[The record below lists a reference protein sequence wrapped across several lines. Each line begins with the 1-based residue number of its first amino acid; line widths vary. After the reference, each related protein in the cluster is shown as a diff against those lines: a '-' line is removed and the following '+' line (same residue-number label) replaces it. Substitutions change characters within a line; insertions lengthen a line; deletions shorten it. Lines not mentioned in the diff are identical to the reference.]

1 MSIQPFSSFFKK
13 VYQNTV
19 NSIAFY
25 PTVLAVGIL
34 ALAWLC
40 LYIDAISYGTR
51 FVEFFSFLVVRNA
64 ETART
69 LLAILAGGLI
79 SLMAFSFSMVMIVL
93 NQTASSYSPRV
104 LPGLVSRR
112 EHQIVL
118 GLYLGTIGYTL
129 AVLSNVDSET
139 FELIVPQFSIVVN
152 IILVLSCFA
161 AFIYF
166 IHDISTIIQVGNI
179 LKRLY
184 YQTHSV
190 LLRELSGGKYINE
203 VKGPDMDHKVKAW
216 QSGYFFSVMEK
227 SFQKSAKK
235 HNLKVKLHI
244 HQGQFL
250 LKGAPFLEVNQPVS
264 DEVLE
269 LLMSTFMFRHQ
280 ELITDN
286 FSYGFKQIT
295 EIAVKA
301 LSPGINDPGTAIQ
314 AIDYLTDLFQI
325 ILQLKGQRAVK
336 DKEGTVVLLYLS
348 PPFREIF
355 YFCLTSLR
363 NYAATDVVVLAKL
376 VTLIRKTAETDTELL
391 NNGLYQSELDAIVE
405 TTEKTLKSQKDIFY
419 IKGLINQKSL
429 EN

>member
-1 MSIQPFSSFFKK
+1 MSIRQPSSFFKK
-13 VYQNTV
+13 VYQKII

-25 PTVLAVGIL
+25 PSVLAVGML

-40 LYIDAISYGTR
+40 LYIDAISFGAK

-64 ETART
+64 ETARS
-69 LLAILAGGLI
+69 LLSILAGGLI

-139 FELIVPQFSIVVN
+139 FELIVPHFSIVVN
-152 IILVLSCFA
+152 IILVLGCFA

-184 YQTHSV
+184 NQTRTA
-190 LLRELSGGKYINE
+190 LIRELSGEKYING
-203 VKGPDMDHKVKAW
+203 VKGFATEQEVKAW

-227 SFQKSAKK
+227 SFQESAQQ
-235 HNLKVKLHI
+235 HDLKVKLLI
-244 HQGQFL
+244 HQGQYV
-250 LKGAPFLEVNQPVS
+250 LKGVPFLEVNQPIS
-264 DEVLE
+264 EEVLE
-269 LLMSTFMFRHQ
+269 LLMNTFMFRHQ
-280 ELITDN
+280 ELVTDN

-301 LSPGINDPGTAIQ
+301 LSPGINDPGTALQ
-314 AIDYLTDLFQI
+314 AIDYLTDLFQML
-325 ILQLKGQRAVK
+325 LQVNGQRAVK
-336 DKEGTVVLLYLS
+336 NKEGAVVLLYL
-348 PPFREIF
+348 PIPFREIF

-363 NYAATDVVVLAKL
+363 NYASTDVVVQAKL
-376 VTLIRKTAETDTELL
+376 VSLIRKTAEADTEEA
-391 NNGLYQSELDAIVE
+391 NRMLYQSELESIVE
-405 TTEKTLKSQKDIFY
+405 IAEKTLKSQKDISY
-419 IKGLINQKSL
+419 IKDLIKGKSL
-429 EN
+429 